1 MNTNPNTTHK
11 AAASDPSDA
20 EFDFDW
26 AIVGSGFGGS
36 VAALRLAEKGY
47 RVGVI
52 ERGRSY
58 EDSDLPTST
67 TDIERFVWAPDQG
80 LYGILRD
87 VAFRHVETASQTGVG
102 GGSLMYGGV
111 LFRAQDGFYDDPQ
124 WRHLGSWQQTLE
136 PHYAKAEFM
145 LGVSESPWDSV
156 SIQLTKR
163 IGEHFGVADSFRR
176 APTGVFFGEPGKT
189 VDDPYFGGEG
199 PARTGCTRCGDCM
212 IGCRTGAANRLTK
225 NYLWFA
231 QKRGARIMA
240 EQEVIDV
247 QPLGAPDGADGY
259 RLVTEQRSPDG
270 LRGRAEYTARGIV
283 FAGGAIATNELLAD
297 CKHRGSLPRI
307 SDRLGNLVRTNSETF
322 LSVQF
327 PEDLGAWQDVT
338 APSRLMFGEDTQVEL
353 LTVGKHADA
362 WQGKFTV
369 LTGKGNVLVR
379 RIKWLTNVILHP
391 RRWKATKRSE
401 GWSARSLAML
411 VMQPRDNAVRL
422 KAQKRSTGDGY
433 TLVSEIDKAR
443 PAPTFLDVGH
453 KVAKWLAEE
462 TGGVAGSTFT
472 EAFRNAPWTAHILG
486 GAVIGSDPTTGVIDS
501 KLRVFGYQNMIV
513 CDAAALPAN
522 PGVNPALTI
531 TALAEY
537 GMEQLPAS
545 SGAEHG
551 RTRAGRDV
559 VGIREEGQ

>member
-1 MNTNPNTTHK
+1 MTNANSETTRDSAPQASPN
-11 AAASDPSDA
+11 P

-36 VAALRLAEKGY
+36 VAALRLTEKGY

-52 ERGRSY
+52 ERGRRY

-67 TDIERFVWAPDQG
+67 AEIEKFVWAPEQG

-87 VAFRHVETASQTGVG
+87 VAYQHVETASQTGVG

-111 LFRAQDGFYDDPQ
+111 LFRAQKGFYDAPQ
-124 WRHLGSWQQTLE
+124 WRGLESWEAALD

-145 LGVSESPWDSV
+145 LGVRESPWDSV

-163 IGEHFGVADSFRR
+163 IGEHFGVSDGFRL

-199 PARTGCTRCGDCM
+199 PARTGCRRCGDCM

-231 QKRGARIMA
+231 EKRGARIIP

-247 QPLGAPDGADGY
+247 RPLGAADGADGY
-259 RLVTEQRSPDG
+259 RLVVEQRSPDG
-270 LRGRAEYTARGIV
+270 SRARTEYTARGVV

-297 CKHRGSLPRI
+297 CKYRGSLPRI
-307 SDRLGNLVRTNSETF
+307 SDRLGHLVRTNSETF

-327 PEDLGAWQDVT
+327 PRDLEAWRDVT
-338 APSRLMFGEDTQVEL
+338 APSRLIFDGDTQVEL

-369 LTGKGNVLVR
+369 LTGKGNILVR
-379 RIKWLTNVILHP
+379 RVKWLTNVILHP
-391 RRWKATKRSE
+391 RRWKATKQSE

-422 KAQKRSTGDGY
+422 RAQKRSTGTGY
-433 TLVSEIDKAR
+433 TLVSEIDKSR
-443 PAPTFLDVGH
+443 PAPTFLSVGH

-462 TGGVAGSTFT
+462 TGGVAGSTLT

-486 GAVIGSDPTTGVIDS
+486 GAVIGSNATTGVIDAEL
-501 KLRVFGYQNMIV
+501 KVFGYKNMIV

-537 GMEQLPAS
+537 AMDRLPSAP
-545 SGAEHG
+545 ATTPEP
-551 RTRAGRDV
+551 V
-559 VGIREEGQ
+559 EG